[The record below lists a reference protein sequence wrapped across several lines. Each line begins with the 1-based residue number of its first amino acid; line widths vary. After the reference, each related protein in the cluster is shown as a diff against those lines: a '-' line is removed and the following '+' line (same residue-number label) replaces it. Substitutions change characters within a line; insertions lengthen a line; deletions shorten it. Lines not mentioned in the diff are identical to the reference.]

1 MNISFVYGFLTGKPK
16 TEVQLYLSE
25 QMTGCKA
32 PAKRTSFLIFG
43 EEWTRFP
50 ITPIYNKR

>member
-1 MNISFVYGFLTGKPK
+1 
-16 TEVQLYLSE
+16 
-25 QMTGCKA
+25 MTGCKA

-50 ITPIYNKR
+50 ITPIYKKRKLSCVSSGTLQATTD